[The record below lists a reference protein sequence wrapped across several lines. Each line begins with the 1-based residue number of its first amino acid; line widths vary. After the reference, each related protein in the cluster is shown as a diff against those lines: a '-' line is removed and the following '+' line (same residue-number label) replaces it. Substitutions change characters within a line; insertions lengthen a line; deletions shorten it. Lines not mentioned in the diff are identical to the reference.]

1 MASWRSTVPF
11 PFASPGSAILT
22 TRQVPTSTVQVSSLI
37 DSVNANLWEEAI
49 GKAGSYA
56 CAQAMRPAL
65 IDTWDICLK
74 P

>member
-1 MASWRSTVPF
+1 
-11 PFASPGSAILT
+11 LT